1 MTFFFDFLQWQYKIE
16 LKMMK
21 MNEKLYTQKSK
32 IRKFLKQQN
41 IRIKFLLLYTQAFN
55 SSDEYSE
62 NVIKQKIIIMK
73 NSFNLLKK
81 LWFKIIYI
89 IIYFYNQTFY
99 YFLNWKSFYEFFH
112 TYLTHQDDVI
122 IKKIKASTSLF
133 KSLQL

>member
-1 MTFFFDFLQWQYKIE
+1 
-16 LKMMK
+16 MK

-81 LWFKIIYI
+81 L
-89 IIYFYNQTFY
+89 
-99 YFLNWKSFYEFFH
+99 
-112 TYLTHQDDVI
+112 
-122 IKKIKASTSLF
+122 
-133 KSLQL
+133 